1 MARIRCI
8 KPEFPQSQSMGEVS
22 RDARLLFVEL
32 WTLCDDHGKAR
43 ASPRML
49 ASLLFPYDDDAPGLI
64 EGWLGELEGQGCVER
79 YESAGTHYLRVVNWT
94 RHQKIDRPSQS
105 RFPDPPLA
113 PASPLAE
120 PSRGLDDSPRGIRD
134 RGEEGIEERGAA
146 VAAGRA
152 HALPENWQP
161 DEEDIAWA
169 AGARPDLDRAALD
182 SETERFRLHASAH
195 SRTAHRW
202 GAGWR
207 LWVSKARVTVATA
220 SAPLGARDVGS
231 AGSYD
236 DDGQWRVRLK
246 SYRPGRFWL
255 EGDWGPRP
263 ESGQSRVPGHLL
275 AEWRGLN

>member
-79 YESAGTHYLRVVNWT
+79 YEISGTHYLRVVNWS

-105 RFPDPPLA
+105 RFPDPPH
-113 PASPLAE
+113 AE
-120 PSRGLDDSPRGIRD
+120 ASRGLDDSRRGIKD
-134 RGEEGIEERGAA
+134 RGEEGIEDRGGEPAPQRN
-146 VAAGRA
+146 GRA

-161 DEEDIAWA
+161 EEEDIAWA
-169 AGARPDLDRAALD
+169 AKARPDLDRAALD
-182 SETERFRLHASAH
+182 AETERFRLHASAH

-207 LWVSKARVTVATA
+207 LWVSKARVPVAAAAT
-220 SAPLGARDVGS
+220 SSGGARGNDGG
-231 AGSYD
+231 GSYD

-246 SYRPGRFWL
+246 SYKPGKFWL

-263 ESGQSRVPGHLL
+263 ESGRSRVPGHLL
-275 AEWRGLN
+275 SEWRGLN

>member
-64 EGWLGELEGQGCVER
+64 EAWLGELEGQGCVER
-79 YESAGTHYLRVVNWT
+79 YEIAGTHYLRVVNWT

-113 PASPLAE
+113 E
-120 PSRGLDDSPRGIRD
+120 DSRGLDESPRGIRD
-134 RGEEGIEERGAA
+134 RGEEKIEERGGEPAPERN
-146 VAAGRA
+146 GRA

-161 DEEDIAWA
+161 EEEDIAWA
-169 AGARPDLDRAALD
+169 AKARPDLDRAALD
-182 SETERFRLHASAH
+182 AETERFRLHASAH

-207 LWVSKARVTVATA
+207 LWVSKARVAVA
-220 SAPLGARDVGS
+220 APATPSGTHGSGAG
-231 AGSYD
+231 GSYD

-275 AEWRGLN
+275 SERRGLN